1 LNPREILTCDVHGK
15 WQLLF
20 PLNFQLKWKDVWKKQ
35 RARKEIGFIGPC
47 GIKPLLLIHGKP
59 R

>member
-20 PLNFQLKWKDVWKKQ
+20 PLNFQLKWKDAWKKQ
-35 RARKEIGFIGPC
+35 RVRKEIGFI
-47 GIKPLLLIHGKP
+47 
-59 R
+59 